1 MHLLSTHYSHS
12 TGPGT
17 GHVSSDSLLKLLQ
30 GGLIHSHFTE
40 ELTVQGFLG
49 QSISRAA
56 APIPTQ

>member
-1 MHLLSTHYSHS
+1 MHLLSTHYSPS
-12 TGPGT
+12 TVPGT
-17 GHVSSDSLLKLLQ
+17 GHVSSDSLLRLLQ

-49 QSISRAA
+49 QSISQAA